1 MNACIGLSFAPRRP
15 VRARDKAEMC
25 GRHWFGEWRAHR
37 QVCVRI
43 SAEDLPD
50 HVLAWVGALLGFDSR
65 ERVHSARSAIVWRL
79 AYRYLGS
86 ERPMCFFRRARKSG
100 ARCTLVVPIIK
111 VRLRRFAVTRVK
123 VRRPSQF
130 LSMQTSLS
138 GRCRVALDR
147 GFGTSRRRSAD
158 LLRAGTEASRE
169 EWLRLGN
176 GSESAGCEAVQKI
189 GHAISK

>member
-15 VRARDKAEMC
+15 ARRARDKAEMC
-25 GRHWFGEWRAHR
+25 GRHWFGEWRADR

-50 HVLAWVGALLGFDSR
+50 HVLPWVG
-65 ERVHSARSAIVWRL
+65 VHSARSAIVWRL
-79 AYRYLGS
+79 AYRYIGS
-86 ERPMCFFRRARKSG
+86 ERPMCFFSWARKGG
-100 ARCTLVVPIIK
+100 ARCPWVVPIIK

-130 LSMQTSLS
+130 LCMQTSLG

-147 GFGTSRRRSAD
+147 GFGTFRAQVGRFAPRRD
-158 LLRAGTEASRE
+158 
-169 EWLRLGN
+169 
-176 GSESAGCEAVQKI
+176 
-189 GHAISK
+189 